1 MSRSRAKPA
10 QTSHDEK
17 APTAVSFF
25 HLQKRFTGCQFI
37 RLESFG
43 TRPASDMLSSP
54 HPPRFPEYLPLDAS
68 TINSLFLIGAL
79 LVGASILVS
88 SLSSRLGIP
97 ILVIILAV
105 GMIAGVDGGGI
116 IFNNYPTAYLVG
128 NLALAVILLDG
139 GLRTRVASFRVA
151 LWPALSL
158 ATVGVMITTALTG
171 MVAAWL
177 FDLSLIQGL
186 LIGAIV
192 GSTDAAAVFSLL
204 GGKGLNERVTAT
216 LEIESGS
223 NDPMAVFLTVTL
235 IDMIASG
242 QTGLHWS
249 LLTHLLREFG
259 IGGLLGLGGGWL
271 MLQLVNRINLA
282 GGLYPILVIAGGL
295 VVFSLTNALHGSG
308 FLAVY
313 LCGLVLGNKP
323 IRSRHGILHMLDGMA
338 WLAQIGM
345 FLVLGLLVTPHDLL
359 PIALPALGLALWMI
373 LVARPLSVVASLLP
387 FKAFHGREKGF
398 ISWVGLRGAVPIILA
413 VFPLMAG
420 LPDAQLFFNLAFF
433 IVLVSLLVQGTSLP
447 WMAKLLKVTVPPDPA
462 PISRSALEVHL
473 TSEWELFVYRL
484 GAEKWCIG
492 AALRELKMPEG
503 TRIAALFRGEQLLHP
518 SGSTVLEVGDMLCV
532 IGHEHNLPAL
542 GKLFSQAPQRGL
554 DLRFF
559 GDFVLEGDA
568 ELGAVAALY
577 GLKLDGLDAKMPLAQ
592 FIRQKVGGAPV
603 VGDQVEW
610 HGTIWTVA
618 TMDGNKIQK
627 VGVRFPEGTRPGPGL
642 FL

>member
-1 MSRSRAKPA
+1 M
-10 QTSHDEK
+10 
-17 APTAVSFF
+17 
-25 HLQKRFTGCQFI
+25 
-37 RLESFG
+37 
-43 TRPASDMLSSP
+43 
-54 HPPRFPEYLPLDAS
+54 DAS

-105 GMIAGVDGGGI
+105 GMVAGVDGGGI

-171 MVAAWL
+171 LVAAWL
-177 FDLSLIQGL
+177 FNLSLIQGL

-242 QTGLHWS
+242 QTGLHWG
-249 LLTHLLREFG
+249 LLGHLLREFG
-259 IGGLLGLGGGWL
+259 IGGLLGLGGGWV

-282 GGLYPILVIAGGL
+282 GGLYPILVVAGGL

-373 LVARPLSVVASLLP
+373 LVARPLSVVAALLP

-462 PISRSALEVHL
+462 PISRSALEVHI
-473 TSEWELFVYRL
+473 TSEWEMFVYRL

-603 VGDQVEW
+603 VGDQVDW